1 VETVDSSAA
10 EAVRI
15 PLLQVQLVERRRR
28 VLHRALS
35 VEEPLPEEPLPE
47 EPLPEEPLP
56 EEPLPEEPLPEA
68 ALKLAAVV
76 ALQMTTY
83 HSDIC

>member
-56 EEPLPEEPLPEA
+56 EA

>member
-28 VLHRALS
+28 RVLHRALS
-35 VEEPLPEEPLPE
+35 VEEPLPE